1 MTQKV
6 LEICSLVLN
15 NLESR
20 KSEVPL
26 RLTFMIRLLLDEA
39 HHGRGAQP
47 VDLKDASLIADFF
60 VGSWLSNAFRWPEVF
75 GLEPALREE
84 ALTQAHLLMACR
96 LVIET
101 VMSCGQLP

>member
-39 HHGRGAQP
+39 HP
-47 VDLKDASLIADFF
+47 DTI
-60 VGSWLSNAFRWPEVF
+60 P
-75 GLEPALREE
+75 
-84 ALTQAHLLMACR
+84 
-96 LVIET
+96 
-101 VMSCGQLP
+101 